1 MYKMFPIN
9 QIIDKTTGMNILLD
23 FLDGIKFSKHYIFKI
38 FIHENQENCNENTIP
53 DILTK
58 AFLGLPILLALDL
71 GRNNMHYAE
80 YYLDWYQYKLLIW
93 THYLFSRITVRLRLG
108 TVEC

>member
-38 FIHENQENCNENTIP
+38 FIHEN
-53 DILTK
+53 
-58 AFLGLPILLALDL
+58 
-71 GRNNMHYAE
+71 
-80 YYLDWYQYKLLIW
+80 
-93 THYLFSRITVRLRLG
+93 
-108 TVEC
+108 